1 MEPIKSHRGIEAAR
15 MAASKSRDAGFS
27 GEGDDDDEGYGDGGL
42 GDDGEQRR
50 GAFRIIESI
59 CVFLLLPFL
68 WLGECFVSVIG
79 ARLVRWSVVL
89 FLSSRRHAY
98 LFLNGMSPFYCS
110 ARLTIVNLVVLCSIW
125 YMFIDQVRLAL
136 FPIEADDSLAVINFG
151 IWIILVV
158 ELVFEVFIRPDGYS
172 ELIVSDKAFT
182 PMTVRFISGIHLVA
196 EAISLVF
203 FIPEFLCL
211 FTGKSCDDRTEFSF
225 FKSALL
231 AVAGPDRGNA
241 FAGRVFFA
249 CIRLRVF
256 GLVRHWKNMY
266 VNTTFHN
273 RRMKQNIKNDGP
285 ERHEELEETDDEM
298 VEGTNISAQA
308 LADEQRERDAALIH
322 ASNIGTALLVT
333 NSYRALI
340 ILCVIMGFFPI
351 ICLIYLRGV
360 TNPVTNDMIF
370 QLQATNILVTSETV
384 ANCEFL
390 VSSVDSWMNSWASL
404 DRKLIARGASDNFLF
419 SLEIQPSR
427 CTDNFREMENADY
440 LVTFSPEDCDMDS
453 GDCIIHITLRE
464 ADGEDLHEQ
473 ARSVDLRVGAIQT
486 ETVPS
491 VVRTLT
497 LKNTTEKEVAYSVVA
512 NFNRT
517 HSVEAS

>member
-1 MEPIKSHRGIEAAR
+1 MEPIKSHRGLEAAR
-15 MAASKSRDAGFS
+15 KAASESRDPGPS
-27 GEGDDDDEGYGDGGL
+27 GEGDEEEEGYGDGGL

-59 CVFLLLPFL
+59 CVILLLPFL
-68 WLGECFVSVIG
+68 WLGDCFVSVIG
-79 ARLVRWSVVL
+79 AKLVRWSVAL
-89 FLSSRRHAY
+89 FLSSRRHAH

-136 FPIEADDSLAVINFG
+136 FPTEADYTLAVINFG
-151 IWIILVV
+151 VWIILVA

-182 PMTVRFISGIHLVA
+182 PMTVRFISGIHLVV

-211 FTGKSCDDRTEFSF
+211 FSSTTCDDRTEFSF

-241 FAGRVFFA
+241 LAGRVFLA
-249 CIRLRVF
+249 CLRLRVF
-256 GLVRHWKNMY
+256 GLVRHWKNMWI
-266 VNTTFHN
+266 NPTFHN
-273 RRMKQNIKNDGP
+273 RRLKQNTNNDGL
-285 ERHEELEETDDEM
+285 EWHEELEETEDEM

-308 LADEQRERDAALIH
+308 LADEQKERDAALIH

-340 ILCVIMGFFPI
+340 ILCAIMGFFPI
-351 ICLIYLRGV
+351 IYLIYLRGV

-370 QLQATNILVTSETV
+370 QLQATNLLVTNETV

-390 VSSVDSWMNSWASL
+390 VSSVDSWVNSWASL
-404 DRKLIARGASDNFLF
+404 DRKLIARGADNFLF
-419 SLEIQPSR
+419 SLVIQPSR
-427 CTDNFREMENADY
+427 CADNFLEMENSDY
-440 LVTFSPEDCDMDS
+440 LVTFSPEDCDIYS
-453 GDCIIHITLRE
+453 GDCIIYITLKGV
-464 ADGEDLHEQ
+464 DGEDLHEQ

-497 LKNTTEKEVAYSVVA
+497 LRNSTEKEVAYSVVA